1 MKLTFHGG
9 AKMVTG
15 ANYLLEIGSPSTS
28 SGTTRILIDCGL
40 HQGSNFCER
49 HNWEPFAYDPKEISA
64 VFITHAHIDHIG
76 RLPKLVKDGFRGKIY
91 STLPTRDFGEIL
103 LLDSDHILEQEAHH
117 FKKPILFNEGD
128 IRNLMPL
135 WQGVEYHEPV
145 TVGPFTAT
153 FYNAGHI
160 LGSSFIEVKVKSEK
174 GQEEKIIFSGDLGNA
189 PAPIIGSWE
198 IYEGGATY
206 CLTESVYGDRIH
218 ENLPE
223 RKEILE
229 DLIEDTVKRRGV
241 LMIPAF
247 AMERTQELI
256 FEINDL
262 MENGRIPRVPV
273 FLDSP
278 LAIKVTEVYRKYDRY
293 FAHTGSEGR
302 GDIGHLFKF
311 PNLKMTF
318 TTEESKSV
326 NDVPPPKVIIAGS
339 GMSHGGRII
348 HHERRYLQ
356 DPNSTLLVV
365 GYQVAGSLGRQILD
379 GVRSVKILGEAV
391 PVKCRVKAIGGYSA
405 HADQAQLLRWLTPM
419 RHTLKKAFI
428 VQGEEGPSS
437 ALAQKMIDEL
447 AVEAVIPN
455 LGEEVVL

>member
-15 ANYLLEIGSPSTS
+15 ANYLLEAG
-28 SGTTRILIDCGL
+28 GEKILIDCGL
-40 HQGSNFCER
+40 HQGSNFCEK
-49 HNWEPFAYDPKEISA
+49 HNWEPFPYDPKEIST
-64 VFITHAHIDHIG
+64 VFVTHSHIDHIG
-76 RLPKLVKDGFRGKIY
+76 RLPKLTRDGFRGKVY
-91 STLPTRDFGEIL
+91 STWPARDFGAIML
-103 LLDSDHILEQEAHH
+103 RDSDHILAKEAEH
-117 FKKPILFNEGD
+117 FKKPILFTEDD
-128 IRNLMPL
+128 IQKLISL

-145 TVGPFTAT
+145 KVGPFKVT

-160 LGSSFIEVKVKSEK
+160 LGSSFVVVEVGK
-174 GQEEKIIFSGDLGNA
+174 EKIVFSGDLGNS
-189 PAPIIGSWE
+189 PAPIIGPWE
-198 IYEGGATY
+198 VYEGGATY
-206 CLTESVYGDRIH
+206 ALVESTYGDRIH

-262 MENGRIPRVPV
+262 IQNGRIPRVPV

-311 PNLKMTF
+311 PDLKMTF
-318 TTEESKSV
+318 TTEESKSI
-326 NDVPPPKVIIAGS
+326 NEVPPPKVIIAGS

-365 GYQVAGSLGRQILD
+365 GYQVQGSLGRQILD
-379 GVRSVKILGEAV
+379 GAQTVKILGEAV
-391 PVKCRVKAIGGYSA
+391 PVRCRVKAVGGYSA
-405 HADQAQLLRWLTPM
+405 HADQPQLMSWLRPM
-419 RHTLKKAFI
+419 RYTLKKAFV
-428 VQGEEGPSS
+428 VQGEEGPSA
-437 ALAQKMIDEL
+437 ALERKIIDEL
-447 AVEAVIPN
+447 AVQAVIPN
-455 LGEEVVL
+455 LGQEMIL